1 MQNKTD
7 LPIFQKGADAHPE
20 GPENEPC
27 TEIIIIPQTVQ
38 NSGLFS
44 LATGLNYKYH
54 WNVIDHYKIYLKP
67 VTFF

>member
-1 MQNKTD
+1 MLPFRKEVPKSTVPVQNKTD

-54 WNVIDHYKIYLKP
+54 
-67 VTFF
+67 